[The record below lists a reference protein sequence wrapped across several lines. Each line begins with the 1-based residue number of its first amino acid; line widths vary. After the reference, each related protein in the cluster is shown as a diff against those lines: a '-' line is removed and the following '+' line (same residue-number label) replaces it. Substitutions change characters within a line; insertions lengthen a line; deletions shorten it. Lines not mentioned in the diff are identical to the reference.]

1 MQKHEEHEASPA
13 QLEPI
18 FVARQPIFDRDMRV
32 WGYELLYRRADDSA
46 EAEVADDARAT
57 SVVIAD
63 GVTLG
68 RTGLGPQEK
77 TLVNF
82 PVDLL
87 CQGAGFALPS
97 ESCVIEILETVPP
110 SPEVLKALRDLKRAG
125 YTLALDDFVGQPELE
140 AFLPL
145 ADIVKVDVLALPERE
160 AAGLVTR
167 LRGGGRKLL
176 AEKVEDE
183 AMRVRTLQMGFEL
196 FQGFFFQ
203 RPEIV
208 SGRKMTSAQST
219 RVRLMGELSDEDFDP
234 GRISRI
240 IETDLSLSYRLLR
253 YINSATFGRRG
264 TVDSIR
270 QASMMLGQ
278 RNLAQWLQA
287 VLMADVNPTP
297 KGRELVF
304 QSVRRAKFLE
314 LLGKAIKQPPA
325 RPDSLFVLGL
335 FSLLDSLLG
344 MPMDQVLSGLPLAPA
359 LSQALLGLDGQARD
373 LLLLAEEM
381 EQADWRTASQY
392 LTELKLPASAATML
406 NADAL
411 RFAGELVREIQVLP
425 PKEKIRR

>member
-1 MQKHEEHEASPA
+1 MQKNEEPETSPA
-13 QLEPI
+13 ELEQV
-18 FVARQPIFDRDMRV
+18 FVARQPIFDREMKV

-46 EAEVADDARAT
+46 EAGVNDDALAT
-57 SVVIAD
+57 SAVIAD

-68 RTGLGPQEK
+68 RAGLDPQEK

-82 PVDLL
+82 PVGLL
-87 CQGAGFALPS
+87 CQGAGFALPR

-110 SPEVLKALRDLKRAG
+110 SPEVLKALHALKRAG

-145 ADIVKVDVLALPERE
+145 ADIVKVDVLALPESE
-160 AAGLVTR
+160 AAGLVKR
-167 LRGGGRKLL
+167 LRGGGRMLL

-183 AMRVRTLQMGFEL
+183 AMRARTLQMGFEL

-208 SGRKMTSAQST
+208 SGSKMSTSQLT
-219 RVRLMGELSDEDFDP
+219 RVKLLGELSDEDFDP

-253 YINSATFGRRG
+253 YINSATFGRRD

-270 QASMMLGQ
+270 QAGMILGQ
-278 RNLAQWLQA
+278 RNLSKWLQA
-287 VLMADVNPTP
+287 VLMADINPTP

-314 LLGKAIKQPPA
+314 LLGKNIERPPV

-344 MPMDQVLSGLPLAPA
+344 MPMDEVISGLPLAPA
-359 LSQALLGLDGQARD
+359 LNQALLGFDGQARD

-381 EQADWRTASQY
+381 EQADWRSAGQY

-425 PKEKIRR
+425 PKGQVRR